1 MSQEPEDLP
10 NLSKPKFTH
19 LHLHTEFSMLDGAN
33 KIPVLAKKIKEM
45 GMDSVAMTDHGNM
58 FGTITFYNEMKKNG
72 IKPIIGMEAY
82 IHNEEEIGDKSTR
95 KRFHLCLYAKN
106 DVGYKNL
113 MYLSSQAYMHG
124 FYYYPRINWKML
136 KENSEGLVCSSA
148 CLQGEINWHL
158 NLSER
163 NVKNG
168 ALGYD
173 EAKRVALKYK
183 EVFGDDFYM
192 ELMRHG
198 IDHQY
203 NIDKQIIQISS
214 ETGIKIIATNDTHYT
229 LQKDADAHEAF
240 MCIAMN
246 KLYDDPNRMRH
257 SVHEFYVKSPAQMA
271 ELFADIPEAISNT
284 QEIADKCNLEIKLGD
299 PTPPNFKFSRE
310 TAKEEDVILPF
321 PDEEY
326 SLDNDIVIF
335 NHLCKKGLEKRLKIV
350 PQERHQEY
358 RDRLQVEM
366 DIINS
371 MKFPGYMLIVW
382 EFVDAA
388 KQMDIPVGPGRGS
401 AAGSLV
407 AYSLEITDIDP
418 LPYGLLFERFLNPE
432 RVSMPD
438 IDMDF
443 CQARRQEILDYVI
456 NKYGRVNVAQIIT
469 FGKLQAKGVIR
480 DVARVLDMPYSQADA
495 MAKLIPDELGINL
508 SSSFEKEPKIKELCD
523 TNPLAKRTWDYA
535 LALEGLN
542 RNAGTHAAGVVIS
555 NEPLWKKTPIF
566 KPTGQDTLATQYN
579 GKYVE
584 DVDLIK
590 FDFLGLKTLTVI
602 EEALKLVEKRHGKR
616 INFIEEDINDP
627 EVYEY
632 ISTGETLGLF
642 QIESAGMQDLAK
654 KLKPNGF
661 EDIIAMLALYRPG
674 PMESGMLDD
683 FVERKHGR
691 AEITYAFPELEP
703 ILKPTYGVIVYQEQ
717 VMQIVQTIG
726 GFSLGGADL
735 VRRAMGKKIKE
746 EMDKLKEEFAVGAE
760 KKGFHKQTAE
770 ELFDLIVKFAGY
782 GFNKSHSAAY
792 AMITFYTSF
801 LKHYYPTEFM
811 AAILT
816 LEKNNTDKVVKYV
829 DELKNLNITLR
840 PPHINRS
847 DLVFQADE
855 IDGEKIVFFGMGAL
869 KGAGD
874 VAISSIIATR
884 DEGGEFKDM
893 NDFVSRIDASKVNK
907 RVIESLSKAGAFDDF
922 GHSRCALI
930 TQVEAITE
938 AAGKAMLA
946 KKQAVGSLFGD
957 AEEMTTVTVDIKDMQ
972 EYDLL
977 EILAIEK
984 ESLGFYVSGH
994 PLDKYREQLGEIK
1007 YTLSSEIDD
1016 LADGSQALFIG
1027 KIEEVNTRISKK
1039 GNKFGIANIM
1049 DLHGNIELMLFENRL
1064 KELDED
1070 FDLNKPIAFK
1080 VKITKDG
1087 DFTRMN
1093 ILKIESLKDAKK
1105 EKVKTI
1111 KEKKHTPEPIA
1122 DPVIL
1127 AINLMPDAKVVEELF
1142 CLAQKYPGR
1151 HPLQLNIK
1159 SKLSDVIIES
1169 KMKVSRSILL
1179 EINNLGIYEEEKLV
1193 INR

>member
-1 MSQEPEDLP
+1 
-10 NLSKPKFTH
+10 
-19 LHLHTEFSMLDGAN
+19 
-33 KIPVLAKKIKEM
+33 
-45 GMDSVAMTDHGNM
+45 
-58 FGTITFYNEMKKNG
+58 
-72 IKPIIGMEAY
+72 
-82 IHNEEEIGDKSTR
+82 
-95 KRFHLCLYAKN
+95 
-106 DVGYKNL
+106 
-113 MYLSSQAYMHG
+113 
-124 FYYYPRINWKML
+124 
-136 KENSEGLVCSSA
+136 
-148 CLQGEINWHL
+148 
-158 NLSER
+158 
-163 NVKNG
+163 
-168 ALGYD
+168 
-173 EAKRVALKYK
+173 
-183 EVFGDDFYM
+183 
-192 ELMRHG
+192 
-198 IDHQY
+198 
-203 NIDKQIIQISS
+203 
-214 ETGIKIIATNDTHYT
+214 
-229 LQKDADAHEAF
+229 
-240 MCIAMN
+240 
-246 KLYDDPNRMRH
+246 
-257 SVHEFYVKSPAQMA
+257 
-271 ELFADIPEAISNT
+271 
-284 QEIADKCNLEIKLGD
+284 
-299 PTPPNFKFSRE
+299 
-310 TAKEEDVILPF
+310 
-321 PDEEY
+321 
-326 SLDNDIVIF
+326 
-335 NHLCKKGLEKRLKIV
+335 
-350 PQERHQEY
+350 
-358 RDRLQVEM
+358 
-366 DIINS
+366 
-371 MKFPGYMLIVW
+371 
-382 EFVDAA
+382 
-388 KQMDIPVGPGRGS
+388 
-401 AAGSLV
+401 
-407 AYSLEITDIDP
+407 
-418 LPYGLLFERFLNPE
+418 
-432 RVSMPD
+432 
-438 IDMDF
+438 
-443 CQARRQEILDYVI
+443 
-456 NKYGRVNVAQIIT
+456 
-469 FGKLQAKGVIR
+469 
-480 DVARVLDMPYSQADA
+480 
-495 MAKLIPDELGINL
+495 
-508 SSSFEKEPKIKELCD
+508 
-523 TNPLAKRTWDYA
+523 
-535 LALEGLN
+535 
-542 RNAGTHAAGVVIS
+542 
-555 NEPLWKKTPIF
+555 
-566 KPTGQDTLATQYN
+566 
-579 GKYVE
+579 
-584 DVDLIK
+584 
-590 FDFLGLKTLTVI
+590 
-602 EEALKLVEKRHGKR
+602 
-616 INFIEEDINDP
+616 
-627 EVYEY
+627 
-632 ISTGETLGLF
+632 
-642 QIESAGMQDLAK
+642 
-654 KLKPNGF
+654 
-661 EDIIAMLALYRPG
+661 
-674 PMESGMLDD
+674 MESGMLDD

-691 AEITYAFPELEP
+691 AKITYMFPELEP

-735 VRRAMGKKIKE
+735 VRRAMGKKIKA
-746 EMDKLKEEFAVGAE
+746 EMDKLKEEFAIGAG
-760 KKGFHKQTAE
+760 KKGFDMHTAR

-801 LKHYYPTEFM
+801 LKYYYPTEFM

-855 IDGEKIVFFGMGAL
+855 IDGEKLVFFGMGAL

-884 DEGGEFKDM
+884 NEGGEFKDM

-957 AEEMTTVTVDIKDMQ
+957 AEEMTTVTVDIKDMP
-972 EYDLL
+972 EYELL

-994 PLDKYREQLGEIK
+994 PLDKYREQLDEIK

-1027 KIEEVNTRISKK
+1027 KIEEINTRISKK

-1193 INR
+1193 MNQ

>member
-1 MSQEPEDLP
+1 MSQEPENLP
-10 NLSKPKFTH
+10 INNKPKFTH
-19 LHLHTEFSMLDGAN
+19 LHLHTEYSMLDGAN
-33 KIPVLAKKIKEM
+33 KIDVLAKKIKEM

-82 IHNEEEIGDKSTR
+82 IHNEDEISDKSTR

-106 DVGYKNL
+106 DIGYKNL

-124 FYYYPRINWKML
+124 FYYYPRINWELL
-136 KENSEGLVCSSA
+136 KANSEGIICSSA

-158 NLSER
+158 NLSDR

-173 EAKRVALKYK
+173 EAKKVALRYK
-183 EVFGDDFYM
+183 ELFGDDFYM
-192 ELMRHG
+192 EIMRHG

-203 NIDKQIIQISS
+203 NIDKQIIQISQ

-257 SVHEFYVKSPAQMA
+257 SVHEFYVKSPEQMA
-271 ELFADIPEAISNT
+271 ELFADIPEAIENT
-284 QEIADKCNLEIKLGD
+284 QEIADKCNLDIKLGN
-299 PTPPNFKFSRE
+299 PTPPNFKF
-310 TAKEEDVILPF
+310 AKQVAEIEGVTLPNS
-321 PDEEY
+321 ELEY
-326 SLDNDIVIF
+326 SLENDIVIF
-335 NHLCKKGLEKRLKIV
+335 NHLCRKGLEERLKIV
-350 PQERHQEY
+350 PEEKHEEY

-366 DIINS
+366 DIINN

-388 KQMDIPVGPGRGS
+388 KQMKIPVGPGRGS

-418 LPYGLLFERFLNPE
+418 IPYGLLFERFLNPE

-456 NKYGRVNVAQIIT
+456 EKYGRVNVAQIIT

-508 SSSFEKEPKIKELCD
+508 TDSFEKEPKIKELCD

-555 NEPLWKKTPIF
+555 NEPLWKKTPLF
-566 KPTGQDTLATQYN
+566 KPSGQDTLATQYN
-579 GKYVE
+579 GKYIE

-602 EEALKLVEKRHGKR
+602 EEALKLIEKRHGKR
-616 INFIEEDINDP
+616 INFIEEDINDR

-632 ISTGETLGLF
+632 ISTGDTLGLF

-691 AEITYAFPELEP
+691 AEITYAFAELEP

-746 EMDKLKEEFAVGAE
+746 EMDKLKEEFAVGAG
-760 KKGFHKQTAE
+760 KKGHDMQTAR

-816 LEKNNTDKVVKYV
+816 LEKNNTDKVIKYV
-829 DELKNLNITLR
+829 DELKSLNITLR

-855 IDGEKIVFFGMGAL
+855 LDGEKIVFFGMGAL

-884 DEGGEFKDM
+884 NEGGEFKDM

-907 RVIESLSKAGAFDDF
+907 RVIESLAKSGAFDHF

-930 TQVEAITE
+930 NQVEAITE

-946 KKQAVGSLFGD
+946 KKQAVGSLFGGG
-957 AEEMTTVTVDIKDMQ
+957 EEMTSVKVEIKDMP
-972 EYDLL
+972 EYELL
-977 EILAIEK
+977 DILAIEK

-994 PLDKYREQLGEIK
+994 PLDKYREQLDEIN

-1027 KIEEVNTRISKK
+1027 KIEEINTRISKK

-1080 VKITKDG
+1080 VKITKDD

-1093 ILKIESLKDAKK
+1093 ILNISTLKDAKK
-1105 EKVKTI
+1105 TKVKI
-1111 KEKKHTPEPIA
+1111 KKEEKHTPEPIA

-1127 AINLMPDAKVVEELF
+1127 AMSLMPDAKVIEELF

-1151 HPLQLNIK
+1151 HPLQLSIK

-1179 EINNLGIYEEEKLV
+1179 EIGTLGVYEEEKLV
-1193 INR
+1193 ATS